1 MKGAVLFFVGLLAV
15 AYCIA
20 LFVFDPSE
28 YSLFP
33 RCPMYWLTGLKCAGC
48 GGQRAVYSLMH
59 GEVLKAL
66 RFNCF
71 ITVFLPVFAIG
82 VYKGPFAKKKWY
94 PYVGLVVMLIFI
106 VVRNLPGV
114 DL

>member
-1 MKGAVLFFVGLLAV
+1 MKKVALFCFGVLAIV
-15 AYCIA
+15 YCVA

-48 GGQRAVYSLMH
+48 GGQRAVYCLLH
-59 GEVLKAL
+59 GEFLKAL
-66 RFNCF
+66 RLNCF

-82 VYKGPFAKKKWY
+82 AYKGPFAKKKWY
-94 PYVGLVVMLIFI
+94 PYVGLVVMLIFT
-106 VVRNLPGV
+106 VVRNLSGV